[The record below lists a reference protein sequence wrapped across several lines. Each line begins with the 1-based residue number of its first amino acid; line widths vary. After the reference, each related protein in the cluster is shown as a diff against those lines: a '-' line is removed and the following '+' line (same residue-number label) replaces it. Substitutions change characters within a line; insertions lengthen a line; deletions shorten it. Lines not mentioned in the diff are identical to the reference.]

1 MSRRFKVGF
10 WVVVAGQLALLLAVI
25 GVKEQ
30 TLRTGT
36 AVVLQA
42 APVDPRSLFQ
52 GDYVDLNYEI
62 SFLPPYLS
70 DSALGA
76 TVYVSLM
83 EKDDVWEAVAY
94 DTVRPSGDQVF
105 IKGTVRRRGVMDF
118 GIGTYFVPEG
128 TGQVIERAQDL
139 KVKVAIDGG
148 GAALIKEV
156 LVDGQ
161 PFEPR
166 APDLREPR
174 LPVKELPPPE
184 EPQPVP

>member
-10 WVVVAGQLALLLAVI
+10 WIVVAGQLALLLAVI
-25 GVKEQ
+25 GIKEQ
-30 TLRTGT
+30 TLRAGAT
-36 AVVLQA
+36 VVLQA

-62 SFLPPYLS
+62 SPLPPYLS
-70 DSALGA
+70 DSPPGA

-94 DTVRPSGDQVF
+94 NTGKPDGDQLF
-105 IKGTVRRRGVMDF
+105 IKGIVRRRGVLDF

-128 TGQVIERAQDL
+128 TGRVIERAEDL
-139 KVKVAIDGG
+139 KVKVAISGDGTP
-148 GAALIKEV
+148 LITEV

-161 PFEPR
+161 PFDPR

-174 LPVKELPPPE
+174 VPRKEPPP
-184 EPQPVP
+184 PQKPQRAP